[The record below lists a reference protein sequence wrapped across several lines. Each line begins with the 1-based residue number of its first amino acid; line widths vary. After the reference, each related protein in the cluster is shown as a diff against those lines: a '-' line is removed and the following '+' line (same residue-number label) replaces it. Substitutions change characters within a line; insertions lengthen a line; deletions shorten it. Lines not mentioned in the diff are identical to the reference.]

1 MARQGGHVGLLGT
14 AMDALVGLNYIS
26 ALVVVFIVGMCV
38 NGNKLA
44 KSLTS
49 QNQQKNIVT
58 KLETPHQCACTPT
71 ETNKHHLEIK

>member
-49 QNQQKNIVT
+49 QNQQKKT
-58 KLETPHQCACTPT
+58 
-71 ETNKHHLEIK
+71 